1 MKKNKYPICTNL
13 GAGRYCFAGYR
24 DGRISDKKTVI
35 KKTAIKRQFLG
46 LGERGTQFNA
56 DVRSTCHHLVQEGFR
71 IRIRIDEYSL
81 KLQDL
86 DPGVKITQ
94 KSKKY
99 CKKSE
104 MLLSSTFYFIFTC
117 VILNP
122 SCGYGSQNISA
133 MLDSDPRIMSTDP
146 RTWVHDDSPLAPRVR
161 ISSSSLY
168 VWKLRAMAF
177 SSSF

>member
-1 MKKNKYPICTNL
+1 MLIYIVQGPVNIHENRYCMKKNKYPICTNL

-35 KKTAIKRQFLG
+35 KKKAIKRQFLG

-71 IRIRIDEYSL
+71 IRIDEYSL

-99 CKKSE
+99 CKKIINAPFFKF
-104 MLLSSTFYFIFTC
+104 LFHFYKC
-117 VILNP
+117 H
-122 SCGYGSQNISA
+122 S
-133 MLDSDPRIMSTDP
+133 
-146 RTWVHDDSPLAPRVR
+146 
-161 ISSSSLY
+161 
-168 VWKLRAMAF
+168 
-177 SSSF
+177 